1 MIPITIFLKTI
12 QWIFSRI
19 FRLIFLFCSLE
30 KLGSFNLWSYLGQ
43 GCQICTKWDKSG
55 TFIDQ
60 VLVHFDST
68 NQNVLK
74 CDFKKFRIC
83 SISCQ
88 SVPVQGSCQASGI
101 YKATVKTNIKPS
113 PISGVPTTSTNGT
126 AHTKTNCIT
135 RKIRPPLLCP
145 LSYAMGTGFE
155 PNQHP
160 ILNGR

>member
-30 KLGSFNLWSYLGQ
+30 KLGSFNLGSYLGQ
-43 GCQICTKWDKSG
+43 GCQICTKWDKSRN
-55 TFIDQ
+55 FIDQ
-60 VLVHFDST
+60 VSVHFGST

-101 YKATVKTNIKPS
+101 YKATVKTNNKTVTYIGCPNNFNKRYS
-113 PISGVPTTSTNGT
+113 THKNKLYYEKNTT
-126 AHTKTNCIT
+126 AIA
-135 RKIRPPLLCP
+135 
-145 LSYAMGTGFE
+145 LSSFICYG
-155 PNQHP
+155 NR
-160 ILNGR
+160 I